1 MKYAKII
8 IMLALAILIF
18 GAASVCAS
26 DVNDT
31 ATADAGQI
39 ELSAAD
45 ESAIPA
51 QGNDESS
58 AQDSEILGEDTGT
71 YSELYDEIQKG
82 GDVTLKHKYY
92 KYNSASGIMIVGD
105 DRVIDGNGTVIDLA
119 ASSNNTELFEIYGLR
134 VTIKNMT
141 IINANYMVQG
151 GAICFTEAGTVTNCN
166 FINNHAP
173 KGGAIYF
180 FRGGEVSNCNFTN
193 NTATSGSG
201 GAIYVENREFIVT
214 NCNFTN
220 NTATTGS
227 GGAIYYNNDSRGNLI
242 GSSFKDNKATG
253 QESYGG
259 AVYFN
264 NGGNVTS
271 CRFIDNMAPQRIG
284 GAVYFYAGESSVAD
298 SVFINNSAGNFSAVH
313 LSFAVGNISGCLF
326 INNTAEFG
334 IVGQAWESYEQ
345 MSVSNNI
352 FLNNSVT
359 LYVIDFA
366 DNSNLN
372 VDCNWFGSDET
383 DYANNPDSP
392 NCKAWLFLNAT
403 ANPDAISVGD
413 ASDILFKLQMYN
425 STSVNVTG
433 YNNGLLYPVNLT
445 VTPAKGNADKKS
457 VRLDEPLTYTATAWG
472 CGSITASIGDAAYTV
487 ELRIAKANSTLTV
500 ENMTFD
506 YNSTGSVQVSFFNAT
521 GVVANVAGHPE
532 ANVTVNGNTI
542 TVSNLAA
549 GNYTLNVTT
558 AVDDN
563 HNPVS
568 KTAGITVNK
577 LSAEII
583 LVNET
588 LDLKV
593 NQMGTVP
600 ATLTPEGAGDPAYV
614 SSNESVIIIESG
626 FFLATGK
633 GTATITVSFAGNE
646 NYTAAENRTI
656 RVTVTLND
664 ASVSVKNSTLDLKV
678 GERFDLNATSVP
690 HYLNIEYASSNQS
703 VASVTDYGIVTAV
716 GEGTAIITLTVGNN
730 ETYALNSTNV
740 TVKVSKIASEI
751 VANSVSIVYNTD
763 EYLTITLKDATG
775 KAISG
780 ASVNVNLNGDKA
792 YTTDANG
799 QIKVSTK
806 GLDPNAYTAKVTFN
820 GNAKYLPTAKDVKV
834 TVKKAKPKITA
845 KKKTYK
851 SKNKKKRF
859 TITLKDNRGKAIK
872 NAKVRLIVKKITTK
886 KAKKKTKT
894 TKKKKKNILKTNK
907 KGKATFKVN
916 RNKKGKYQAIIKYK
930 GNKYYTPITK
940 KVKITIK

>member
-58 AQDSEILGEDTGT
+58 APDSEILGEDTGT
-71 YSELYDEIQKG
+71 YSELNEEIQKG
-82 GDVTLKHKYY
+82 GNVTLKHKYY
-92 KYNSASGIMIVGD
+92 EYDSGNPIHIDGN
-105 DRVIDGNGTVIDLA
+105 DRVIDGNGAVIDMAL
-119 ASSNNTELFEIYGLR
+119 SNNIEAFVVSGLR
-134 VTIKNMT
+134 ATIKNLT
-141 IINANYMVQG
+141 IINANCEVKG
-151 GAICFTEAGTVTNCN
+151 GAIFFHESGTVTNCN
-166 FINNHAP
+166 FINNHGQD
-173 KGGAIYF
+173 GGVILFYE
-180 FRGGEVSNCNFTN
+180 GGEVSNCNFTN
-193 NTATSGSG
+193 NTATYSG
-201 GAIYVENREFIVT
+201 GAIYVEKNECIVT

-220 NTATTGS
+220 NTATAGS
-227 GGAIYYNNDSRGNLI
+227 GGAIYYYYEAKGNLI
-242 GSSFKDNKATG
+242 GSSFKANKATG

-366 DNSNLN
+366 DDSNLN

-425 STSVNVTG
+425 STSGNVTG

-487 ELRIAKANSTLTV
+487 ELRIARANSTLTV

-542 TVSNLAA
+542 TVSKLAA

-558 AVDDN
+558 TVDDN

-583 LVNET
+583 LANET

-593 NQMGTVP
+593 NQMGTIS

-633 GTATITVSFAGNE
+633 GTAIITLSFAGNE
-646 NYTAAENRTI
+646 NYTAAANRTI

-664 ASVSVKNSTLDLKV
+664 ASVSVKNNTLDLKI

-690 HYLNIEYASSNQS
+690 RYLNIEYVSNNPS

-740 TVKVSKIASEI
+740 TVKVSKMASEI
-751 VANSVSIVYNTD
+751 MPNAVSIVYNTD

-775 KAISG
+775 KAISE

-792 YTTDANG
+792 YQTNANG

-820 GNAKYLPTAKDVKV
+820 GNAKYLPTAKDVTV

-859 TITLKDNRGKAIK
+859 TITLKDNKGKAIK

-886 KAKKKTKT
+886 KSKKKTKT
-894 TKKKKKNILKTNK
+894 TRKNIVKTNK

-916 RNKKGKYQAIIKYK
+916 RNKKGKYQAIIIYK
-930 GNKYYTPITK
+930 GNKYYTSVTK
-940 KVKITIK
+940 KVKIKIK